1 MSAAPDIAPATA
13 RPPTRR
19 AASAGLPQRWPVT
32 VEAYHALAAAG
43 VLAPEERVELV
54 NGQILAMSPVGGPH
68 IALVSRLTMHFA
80 GLAAQISPRP
90 FDVLVQSP
98 LALGPRDE
106 PEPDLALVRPGG
118 SPREVPQAS
127 AALLVVEVAEATLR
141 FDRGPKRTRYAR
153 AGVPEVWVVDVV
165 GGTVEVARGP
175 IPADGGYAE
184 IRRLGPGDALRVA
197 ALPDVPALALALLFD
212 GLLGDERPGNAPG
225 NAPGDALGDAPG
237 GA

>member
-1 MSAAPDIAPATA
+1 MSATPDLV

-19 AASAGLPQRWPVT
+19 AALAGLPQRWPVT

-43 VLAPEERVELV
+43 AIALEERVELV

-68 IALVSRLTMHFA
+68 IALVMRLQRHFERA
-80 GLAAQISPRP
+80 ILHADPAP

-98 LALGPRDE
+98 LRLGPRDE
-106 PEPDLALVRPGG
+106 PEPDVALVRAGW
-118 SPREVPQAS
+118 SPLHPPTAA

-153 AGVPEVWVVDVV
+153 AGVPEVWVVDVA
-165 GGTVEVARGP
+165 GGTVEVARGA
-175 IPADGGYAE
+175 IPAEGAYAE
-184 IRRLGPGDALRVA
+184 IRRLGPGDVLRVA
-197 ALPDVPALALALLFD
+197 ALPDVPALALDALFD

-225 NAPGDALGDAPG
+225 DTPGDTPG